1 MEFRVTV
8 LMPRIN
14 RAILTTRQ
22 EKKMW
27 IRRFSILAS
36 LLVLALIVMT
46 TSGISDPSKSETK
59 ESPNWVKYDEGLKL
73 AMKTE
78 RPILVD
84 FYTNW
89 CRFCKKMDKE
99 TFSDTMIAEFLN
111 ENFVT
116 VKVNAE
122 SRNTVK
128 TADGA
133 VSERQLA
140 RSFGVRGY
148 PTYWFLKPNGEKI
161 NYSSGYAPPNKFI
174 NILRYIGEGHYESKT
189 FKDYLSEISGG

>member
-1 MEFRVTV
+1 
-8 LMPRIN
+8 
-14 RAILTTRQ
+14 
-22 EKKMW
+22 MW

>member
-1 MEFRVTV
+1 MG
-8 LMPRIN
+8 
-14 RAILTTRQ
+14 
-22 EKKMW
+22 
-27 IRRFSILAS
+27 IRRISILA
-36 LLVLALIVMT
+36 LIPVLGLIAMT
-46 TSGISDPSKSETK
+46 ATGVTDPSESQARK
-59 ESPNWVKYDEGLKL
+59 EFKWLKYDEGLKL
-73 AMKTE
+73 AMQMEK
-78 RPILVD
+78 PILVD
-84 FYTNW
+84 FYTDW

-99 TFSDTMIAEFLN
+99 TFSDNMIAEFLN

-122 SRNTVK
+122 SKNSVK
-128 TADGA
+128 TEEGT

-161 NYSSGYAPPNKFI
+161 NYSSGYAPPERFI

-189 FKDYLSEISGG
+189 FKEYISEISGG